1 MARSISYISG
11 SQLLSLKRRPNI
23 AVIDVR
29 DDERSYDGH
38 ITGSLHY
45 PSDSFTDKISDLIQE
60 VRGPTCAKRLANYLD
75 EVKEDTGINSI
86 FVLERGF
93 KGWEAS
99 GKPVCRCTD
108 VPFFSGIH
116 WSSISPSS

>member
-108 VPFFSGIH
+108 VPCKEENQQY
-116 WSSISPSS
+116 

>member
-45 PSDSFTDKISDLIQE
+45 PSDSFTDKIFDLIQE

-108 VPFFSGIH
+108 VPCKEENQQY
-116 WSSISPSS
+116 